1 MSSGTT
7 APPTGSPGRG
17 PGPSSRPGPSS
28 GIDPS
33 PHRVRLR
40 RRGRAWRAALVCLLT
55 VGYVSGSLVGDDH
68 WWPLGPWR
76 MFSTS
81 TSPNAAVTVSALQ
94 VQVAGDPAWV
104 DTGLNPPNVGLNR
117 AEVEG
122 RQNQILADPAMLAT
136 LAEAHARL
144 DPDDEPWTGVRLV
157 RRSTVL
163 ENRVPTGET
172 RERVVAEWTAD
183 GGGVVVQQ

>member
-1 MSSGTT
+1 VSSRTT
-7 APPTGSPGRG
+7 APRAAY
-17 PGPSSRPGPSS
+17 PGPAAEP
-28 GIDPS
+28 
-33 PHRVRLR
+33 PHGALRLG
-40 RRGRAWRAALVCLLT
+40 RRGRAWRAGLVVLLT

-81 TSPNAAVTVSALQ
+81 TSPNASVTVSALQ
-94 VQVAGDPAWV
+94 VQVAGDPAWR
-104 DTGLNPPNVGLNR
+104 DTSLSPPNVGLNR

-122 RQNQILADPAMLAT
+122 RQDQILADPAMLAT
-136 LAEAHARL
+136 LADAHARL
-144 DPDDEPWTGVRLV
+144 SPDDDPWTGVRLV

-163 ENRVPTGET
+163 ADRAPTGET
-172 RERVVAEWTAD
+172 RERVVAEWTVD